1 MNENIIHQQS
11 IENEIYSLL
20 NRYVEILKELLGENL
35 LSAAIFGSFA
45 RGSAKFPQSD
55 IDFLIII
62 SDMISFEKGTR
73 IIGAAKK
80 QLSGTDEYMKLKDIF
95 GERILII
102 QDVIF
107 SYSKFKAHPSL
118 LIDLTTNIVV
128 LYGND
133 ILIEEINIIRKKL
146 QNLGAKKIE
155 CKDSWFW
162 LLKPDLKL
170 GEDVEL

>member
-45 RGSAKFPQSD
+45 RGSAKFPPSD
-55 IDFLIII
+55 IDFLIIV
-62 SDMISFEKGTR
+62 SDMISFEKNTR

-95 GERILII
+95 GERILNI

>member
-1 MNENIIHQQS
+1 MNENIIHQQT
-11 IENEIYSLL
+11 IENEIISLF
-20 NRYVEILKELLGENL
+20 NKYVEILKEFLGENL

-45 RGSAKFPQSD
+45 RGNAKFPPSD
-55 IDFLIII
+55 IDFLIIT
-62 SDMISFEKGTR
+62 SDMISFEKSTR

-95 GERILII
+95 GERILNI

-107 SYSKFKAHPSL
+107 SYSKFKDHPSL
-118 LIDLTTNIVV
+118 IIDLTTNIVV

-133 ILIEEINIIRKKL
+133 IFIEEINIIRNKL

-170 GEDVEL
+170 GEYVEL